1 MSVVYRFVSSAV
13 YAIQLMNRRRA
24 LINSVCDFYVQIVIL
39 DLDFDSIKY
48 SILST
53 FAVKKKKEK

>member
-1 MSVVYRFVSSAV
+1 
-13 YAIQLMNRRRA
+13 MNRRRA

-39 DLDFDSIKY
+39 DLDFGSIKY

-53 FAVKKKKEK
+53 FAVKKKGKITIAFAVDVAGHVKS